1 MNQSDMKHVVICRTD
16 GTVEDMTMTEDHAFD
31 WYAEQIGA
39 RIVQTVYP
47 KGLKDPYLFLC
58 DEEGLLRE
66 KPVINFLGSWMYGTH
81 EHGEPIVGDII
92 IVKQVMTDEGPD
104 FDGMPE
110 NEADVIVEWLLGSFW
125 KAHHKVMAKIGRQ
138 LKKSS

>member
-1 MNQSDMKHVVICRTD
+1 
-16 GTVEDMTMTEDHAFD
+16 MTENHRAD

-39 RIVQTVYP
+39 RIVQAVYP

-58 DEEGLLRE
+58 DEEGLLKE

-110 NEADVIVEWLLGSFW
+110 NEADVIAEWLLGSFW
-125 KAHHKVMAKIGRQ
+125 KAHHNVMARIGR
-138 LKKSS
+138 